1 MNDTVTTQGHSDLGG
16 PTLPSWLESGK
27 RILAFIG
34 RIELTLA
41 VIAMVIVVVL
51 SGAQAILRY
60 TIGASLWWA
69 QEVAQLTIVIAY
81 FFGISY
87 LFKIRQYILIEFL
100 SLKFSIRIQ
109 LMFYIFAQILTILFT
124 ATVFVLLVRF
134 APMLLQMTT
143 PTLGLPEFL
152 RSLPLAIASTMMVVT
167 SIYYLAFGIWALATG
182 LPGDTL
188 DEIESLALIGTMPED
203 LDA

>member
-1 MNDTVTTQGHSDLGG
+1 MNDTVTTPGHPEMDG
-16 PTLPSWLESGK
+16 PTLPPWLASGK
-27 RILAFIG
+27 RILVFIG

-69 QEVAQLTIVIAY
+69 QEVAQLTIVISY

-100 SLKFSIRIQ
+100 SLKFSVRIQ

-124 ATVFVLLVRF
+124 ATVFVLLMRF
-134 APMLLQMTT
+134 APMLMQMTT

-167 SIYYLAFGIWALATG
+167 SIYYLAFGIWALVTAV
-182 LPGDTL
+182 PGTSL
-188 DEIESLALIGTMPED
+188 DEIEELAIIGYMPEE
-203 LDA
+203 LDT